1 MATPERIPVCRLGY
15 PFSRPCGDLLT
26 FSMACTS
33 STPSLS
39 TKAQTRHTPGGAC
52 DARAGG
58 ESKPCP
64 PALTGGE
71 SFCGGAIVDWLTV
84 TWLPEPDEHVPA
96 MVLDFLGDF
105 IGPVSGVESPGMFGY
120 QSGVR
125 FFVDRDG
132 TKVHVGRVD
141 FGGNHHKMRARLDLS
156 GTACALVKEWT
167 GVQDWIAR
175 QFDYKITRVDLA
187 VDCLMGEFGVDDAV
201 EWFRAGEFHAGGR
214 RPRHSTPGDWLDPH
228 YGRTL
233 EIGRRENG
241 KMLRCYEK
249 GRQLGDSVSPWTR
262 FEVEL
267 RNIDR
272 DIPLDV
278 LIDRD
283 RYFTGAYKCLA
294 RILDAAA
301 ERIRTHQKEGEIA
314 LEKLTLHARS
324 SYGQLLHVLRLKLSA
339 SEVLDELSRPGIPK
353 RLEKASLGGFINA
366 GSLPAL
372 HQKEKCHENER
383 DWV

>member
-1 MATPERIPVCRLGY
+1 MA
-15 PFSRPCGDLLT
+15 
-26 FSMACTS
+26 S
-33 STPSLS
+33 STSIQFG
-39 TKAQTRHTPGGAC
+39 TTAKAATRRTPGGAC
-52 DARAGG
+52 DPRAGDG
-58 ESKPCP
+58 AQPFP

-71 SFCGGAIVDWLTV
+71 TLSGGAIVDWLTV
-84 TWLPEPDEHVPA
+84 TWLPDPDEHVPA
-96 MVLDFLGDF
+96 TVLDFLGDF
-105 IGPVSGVESPGMFGY
+105 IGPVRGVEVPGMFGY

-125 FFVDRDG
+125 FFVDVDG
-132 TKVHVGRVD
+132 TGVHVGRVD
-141 FGGNHHKMRARLDLS
+141 FGGNHHKGRARLDLS
-156 GTACALVKEWT
+156 GTACAKVREWS
-167 GVQDWIAR
+167 GVQDWISR

-187 VDCLMGEFGVDDAV
+187 VDCLMGEFGVDHAV
-201 EWFRAGEFHAGGR
+201 EWFRSGEFHAGGR

-233 EIGRRENG
+233 EVGRRENG

-249 GRQLGDSVSPWTR
+249 GRQLGDCASPWTR

-272 DIPLDV
+272 EIPLDV
-278 LIDRD
+278 LTERD
-283 RYFTGAYKCLA
+283 RYFTGAYKCLERVLA
-294 RILDAAA
+294 AAA
-301 ERIRTHQKEGEIA
+301 ERIRTHQKEGQIS
-314 LEKLTLHARS
+314 LEKLTVHARS

-372 HQKEKCHENER
+372 HLKETSHENQR
-383 DWV
+383 YRI